1 MKRWIAILM
10 AALMAVSV
18 AGCSQ
23 QESGE
28 AEGEAEKEPI
38 VVGTS
43 GNHKLFT
50 QYNDDGE
57 LEGFE
62 IDVWN
67 EIGKRLGRDVE
78 FEVMDFSGLLGAL
91 DSKKIDT
98 VANQMGMT
106 SERQEK
112 YNFSD
117 VYVYSPYKLFVAASE
132 NSVNSIEDLFG
143 KSFAITSGSS
153 TLSYIQEMDPE
164 GKIDIVVY
172 QGGGNNYILD
182 IASGKVTASVEAVIP
197 FEDIKESSGCD
208 IKQVGDPI
216 FYEQNAYPFRKDD
229 EGEALRDE
237 VNQALAEMREDG
249 FLQETSMKWLK
260 LDATEKPEGM
270 E

>member
-1 MKRWIAILM
+1 
-10 AALMAVSV
+10 
-18 AGCSQ
+18 
-23 QESGE
+23 
-28 AEGEAEKEPI
+28 
-38 VVGTS
+38 
-43 GNHKLFT
+43 
-50 QYNDDGE
+50 
-57 LEGFE
+57 
-62 IDVWN
+62 
-67 EIGKRLGRDVE
+67 
-78 FEVMDFSGLLGAL
+78 
-91 DSKKIDT
+91 
-98 VANQMGMT
+98 
-106 SERQEK
+106 
-112 YNFSD
+112 
-117 VYVYSPYKLFVAASE
+117 
-132 NSVNSIEDLFG
+132 
-143 KSFAITSGSS
+143 
-153 TLSYIQEMDPE
+153 MDPE